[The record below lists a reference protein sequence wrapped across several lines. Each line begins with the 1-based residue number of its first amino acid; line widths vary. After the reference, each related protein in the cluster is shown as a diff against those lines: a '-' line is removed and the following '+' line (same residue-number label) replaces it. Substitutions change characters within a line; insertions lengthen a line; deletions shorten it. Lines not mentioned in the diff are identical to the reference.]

1 MEGIIMKNFI
11 LLFLG
16 VALIL
21 SGCSK
26 DECTTPQATDFSGTS
41 SWVADV
47 APGTLTVLDDG
58 RMLIEDQVGEWYDSA
73 SNNLVTGKSLWT
85 VNWLIQPDWSSA
97 KLWGTA
103 EIYVGIKT
111 GDNTGNAEGVWE
123 ITWDGMLTEGVFDPE
138 IGFLS
143 KGHILVNANG
153 KGKSGVVEGK
163 LATWTY
169 TMDISKGFVYNLTGS
184 LY

>member
-1 MEGIIMKNFI
+1 MKKFI

-16 VALIL
+16 VALLL

-26 DECTTPQATDFSGTS
+26 DECTAPEASDFSGTS

-47 APGTLTVLDDG
+47 DPGTVTVLDDG
-58 RMLIEDQVGEWYDSA
+58 RFLIEDQIGEWYDS
-73 SNNLVTGKSLWT
+73 SGNKLVTGKSVWV
-85 VNWLIQPDWSSA
+85 VNWLIEPDWSSA
-97 KLWGTA
+97 KMWGTA
-103 EIYVGIKT
+103 EIYT
-111 GDNTGNAEGVWE
+111 GLESGGSPGNAEGVWE
-123 ITWDGMLTEGVFDPE
+123 LTYDADLTEGVFDPE

-143 KGHILVNANG
+143 QGKIFVTANG

-169 TMDISKGFVYNLTGS
+169 TMDISKGFVYHLTGS
-184 LY
+184 MY